1 MALTAHNVVEFA
13 WEKAMSTVKESLLEI
28 ARQLP
33 EQCTWDEVMYQIYVR
48 QKIEA
53 GLKDADE
60 GRTVD
65 HDAVFEEFA
74 E

>member
-1 MALTAHNVVEFA
+1 
-13 WEKAMSTVKESLLEI
+13 MSTVKESLLEI
-28 ARQLP
+28 VQKLP
-33 EQCTWDEVMYQIYVR
+33 NECTWDDAMYQIYVR

-60 GRTVD
+60 GQLVD

-74 E
+74 Q

>member
-1 MALTAHNVVEFA
+1 
-13 WEKAMSTVKESLLEI
+13 MSTVKESLLEI

-33 EQCTWDEVMYQIYVR
+33 EQCTWDEVMYKIYVR

-60 GRTVD
+60 GRTFD
-65 HDAVFEEFA
+65 HEVVFA
-74 E
+74 RTASR